1 MWSVVRCPQCGMCR
15 GIGKHVSACTHCGY
29 AGKDVELVDT
39 VHDPNDLQ
47 ILVSRANIPENL
59 QADQRLME
67 IREVEK
73 KEISSSLLI
82 EILRTSID
90 KNKQINLAKVER
102 LLRENQVSRSIEE
115 ILETGLM
122 HGFILQPSNDQYLFL
137 E

>member
-15 GIGKHVSACTHCGY
+15 GIGKHVSTCTHCGY

-47 ILVSRANIPENL
+47 VLVSRANIPDNL

-73 KEISSSLLI
+73 TIANKYNAEIIEHKEMQKL
-82 EILRTSID
+82 
-90 KNKQINLAKVER
+90 V
-102 LLRENQVSRSIEE
+102 
-115 ILETGLM
+115 
-122 HGFILQPSNDQYLFL
+122 F
-137 E
+137 